1 MWVLTTFVM
10 LPISHESILSD
21 RSGPTWVNSVSGE
34 ECDDKCDK
42 CPYKQ
47 HFAPGP
53 GPGNG
58 SGFLGPVCRLFSWEK
73 CWENLEVERGDW
85 RLGTTRHR
93 NSHGEPGPDQ
103 ARLYYS
109 LPRPELRPCSRDS
122 LEQANKINYINI
134 TLSTAKPGPL
144 HLLIVG

>member
-1 MWVLTTFVM
+1 M
-10 LPISHESILSD
+10 ISVTNVRINNTS
-21 RSGPTWVNSVSGE
+21 P
-34 ECDDKCDK
+34 
-42 CPYKQ
+42 
-47 HFAPGP
+47 PGP
-53 GPGNG
+53 AQATVLV
-58 SGFLGPVCRLFSWEK
+58 SLVRSVVCFHEK
-73 CWENLEVERGDW
+73 NAEKTWKWREETGDW

-134 TLSTAKPGPL
+134 ILSTAKPGPL
-144 HLLIVG
+144 QLLIVG